1 MEYRDKLRELGI
13 TLTKSGKQICPNCS
27 HTRKNKTDPCLSVTY
42 TDEAVL
48 YKCHN
53 ECGFEGAVY
62 YRNKFEQTKK
72 NYKKPEPPKVVKE
85 LEPIYKYFQKRG
97 ISQKTVDKYEIAL
110 NDKKEIV
117 LPYYKYGE
125 LVNVKYRKNL
135 GNGKKTFRQ
144 EADTEKTLFG
154 MDKITDFESP
164 LIWVEGEMDV
174 LALAEQ
180 NIYSVSVP
188 QGASEKKLECIENC
202 WDFIQKFKTHII
214 AVDNDAAGDGLKENL
229 LKRLGREKCKT
240 VNWKQYK
247 DANEALLG
255 EEKLIDFINAAEDIS
270 PDGII
275 TFYDCFD
282 EIYKYNFEKDV
293 NFYETGW
300 LKFDNIVKLRTGYL
314 MIVTGYPSRGKTTF
328 VDNLLM
334 ILSKHYGLKHLIAS
348 FESIVPTHYNTLLE
362 MYMEMQFYKY
372 TREYGNDGIF
382 AEPFEFIGEHFL
394 RFDIDRMWTVDE
406 IIERTEL
413 AVKKYGVKTLVI
425 DPYNR
430 LNNKILNNREDLY
443 VGSILA
449 KLSMLAKKLDILVI
463 FVAHPK
469 KPDGE
474 KCPNM
479 YSISGSGDWYNMADY
494 GIIIHREREQSGKLS
509 NFPLVF
515 VEKVKNHFLGSP
527 SGGELTLRYDSDRR
541 ILRNVDGL

>member
-362 MYMEMQFYKY
+362 MYMEMPFYKY